1 MDVASIGIGDNF
13 NNVTVLETMSDG
25 NAAWGF
31 YSGTYTV
38 PAGQTIT
45 YVVISSISSTG
56 SNSYGNLVDA
66 FQFTVTH
73 DPCQDSDGDGVPDN
87 QDDYPN
93 DNTRAF
99 NNFFPSNGPGT
110 LMFEDLWP
118 FKGDYDFN
126 DVVVDYRFT
135 TVTDAQNFIV
145 ETKADFTMRAS
156 GAGYENGFGFQLSE
170 NTSLTSADVQ
180 VSGTV
185 ITESYIQSDGNG
197 LGAGQSLPTT
207 IVFDN
212 FFNLMTRPG
221 GIGVNT
227 EVGRPFVPQQTIS
240 LTMTYTPSTF
250 SMADLK
256 IAEFNPFIIV
266 DQDRSREVHLPN
278 RPPTDL
284 ADAQLLGSGEDDSDF
299 GIQRFYLTE
308 DNLPWAL
315 NVVESIPYPTE
326 KTEIIRAYPQ
336 FDNWAQSGGAAFQNW
351 YVDEG
356 NNRVQQYLY

>member
-1 MDVASIGIGDNF
+1 M
-13 NNVTVLETMSDG
+13 
-25 NAAWGF
+25 
-31 YSGTYTV
+31 V
-38 PAGQTIT
+38 PE
-45 YVVISSISSTG
+45 
-56 SNSYGNLVDA
+56 
-66 FQFTVTH
+66 
-73 DPCQDSDGDGVPDN
+73 
-87 QDDYPN
+87 
-93 DNTRAF
+93 
-99 NNFFPSNGPGT
+99 PSCSKTCG
-110 LMFEDLWP
+110 LLRE
-118 FKGDYDFN
+118 
-126 DVVVDYRFT
+126 T

-170 NTSLTSADVQ
+170 NTSLTSADIQ

-185 ITESYIQSDGNG
+185 ITESYIQTDGNG
-197 LGAGQSLPTT
+197 LEAGQSLPTT

-227 EVGRPFVPQQTIS
+227 EVGRPFAPHQTIS
-240 LTMTYTPSTF
+240 LTMNYTPSTF

-256 IAEFNPFIIV
+256 IAEFNLFIIV

-284 ADAQLLGSGEDDSDF
+284 ADAQLLESGEDDSDF